1 MQSIQRQVFS
11 AVLKSM
17 TGYGCGEYCD
27 EAHRIQVEI
36 RSVNHRYGDVSV
48 RMPRKLLC
56 LEDEVRKAV
65 SAALRRGKIDVTVVL
80 EEHAQTRKAV
90 RVDQALAAAY
100 YQALQELGAALELPV
115 SERAAE
121 LAKYPE
127 VLTVEDAPTDVDAI
141 RDKLRAAVRAAV
153 ERQLAMRLAEGG
165 NILADLT
172 ARVNNLEIYVD
183 AIEQRAP
190 QIVEAYEARLR
201 ARMAELLADAQ
212 VDEARLVQEAALF
225 ADRINFTE
233 ETVRLRSHFAQ
244 FRAVTQQDGETVG
257 RKLDFIVQEMNREAN
272 TIASKANDAIVA
284 NAVVDMKSEIEK
296 IREQVQNI
304 E

>member
-1 MQSIQRQVFS
+1 M
-11 AVLKSM
+11 LKSM
-17 TGYGCGEYCD
+17 TGYGCGEYSD
-27 EAHRIQVEI
+27 ETHRIQVEI
-36 RSVNHRYGDVSV
+36 RSVNHRYGDISV

-65 SAALRRGKIDVTVVL
+65 SAALKRGKIDVTVVL
-80 EEHAQTRKAV
+80 EEFG
-90 RVDQALAAAY
+90 QAAKSIRADRELAAAY
-100 YQALQELGAALELPV
+100 GRALREIGEALGIAAG
-115 SERAAE
+115 ERAADI
-121 LAKYPE
+121 AKYPD
-127 VLTVEDAPTDVDAI
+127 VLKVEDAPADVDAI
-141 RDKLRAAVRAAV
+141 RGKLLAAVRAAV
-153 ERQLAMRLAEGG
+153 ERQLAMRQAEGE
-165 NILADLT
+165 NMAADLS

-201 ARMAELLADAQ
+201 ARLAELLDAAQ
-212 VDEARLVQEAALF
+212 IDEARLVQEAALF
-225 ADRINFTE
+225 ADRVNFTE

-244 FRAVTQQDGETVG
+244 FRAVLRAGEAVG

-272 TIASKANDAIVA
+272 TIASKANDATVT
-284 NAVVDMKSEIEK
+284 NSVVDMKSEIEK

>member
-1 MQSIQRQVFS
+1 MFS
-11 AVLKSM
+11 VVLKSM
-17 TGYGCGEYCD
+17 TGYGCGEYSD

-48 RMPRKLLC
+48 RMPRKLFC

-65 SAALRRGKIDVTVVL
+65 SAALKRGKIEVTVVF
-80 EEHAQTRKAV
+80 EEFARAQKKI
-90 RVDQALAAAY
+90 RVDRDLAVAY
-100 YQALQELGAALELPV
+100 YRALQEIGEALDICASGQV
-115 SERAAE
+115 AE
-121 LAKYPE
+121 IARYPE
-127 VLTVEDAPTDVDAI
+127 VLSAEEAPTNADEI
-141 RDKLRAAVRAAV
+141 REKLLAAVRAAV
-153 ERQLAMRLAEGG
+153 EKQLAMRRAEGE
-165 NILADLT
+165 NILADLS

-201 ARMAELLADAQ
+201 ARLAELLEAAQ
-212 VDEARLVQEAALF
+212 IDETRLVQEAALF

-233 ETVRLRSHFAQ
+233 EIVRLRSHFAQ
-244 FRAVTQQDGETVG
+244 FRAVLDAGEAVG

-272 TIASKANDAIVA
+272 TIASKANDAAVT